1 MIKETL
7 SPDQILS
14 LLLSRD
20 EKGFNY
26 LYKNYS
32 GALYGVIIR
41 IVRYEVEA
49 NEVLQDVFVKIW
61 NSVKSF
67 DATKASLYTWMLN
80 IARNSAIDRLKSK
93 SFQNDLQN
101 QSIPDFVSDGIG
113 LSTEQSHEFNEV
125 QNRVNTLRDDY
136 KVIINKA
143 YFGGLTQEEIAEELQ
158 IPLGTVKTRTRAAL
172 IELREILKEFKFIFL
187 FFLFK

>member
-1 MIKETL
+1 MTKETL

-41 IVRYEVEA
+41 IVRYEEEA

-61 NSVKSF
+61 NSAKSF
-67 DATKASLYTWMLN
+67 DSTKASLFTWMLN

-113 LSTEQSHEFNEV
+113 LSTEQSHEFNDV
-125 QNRVNTLRDDY
+125 QDRVNTLRDDY
-136 KVIINKA
+136 KIIINKA
-143 YFGGLTQEEIAEELQ
+143 YFGGLTQEEIAEELH

-172 IELREILKEFKFIFL
+172 TELKEILKEFKFIIL

>member
-1 MIKETL
+1 MTKETL

-41 IVRYEVEA
+41 IVRYEEEA

-61 NSVKSF
+61 NSAKSF
-67 DATKASLYTWMLN
+67 DSTKASLFTWMLN

-113 LSTEQSHEFNEV
+113 LSTGQSHEFNDV
-125 QNRVNTLRDDY
+125 QDRVNTLRDDY
-136 KVIINKA
+136 KIIINKA
-143 YFGGLTQEEIAEELQ
+143 YFGGLTQEEIAEELH

-172 IELREILKEFKFIFL
+172 TELKEILKEFKFII
-187 FFLFK
+187 LFK

>member
-1 MIKETL
+1 MKNETI
-7 SPDQILS
+7 SPDQLLS
-14 LLLSRD
+14 LLMNRD

-26 LYKNYS
+26 LYRNYS

-41 IVRYEVEA
+41 IVRYEEEA

-61 NSVKSF
+61 NSIKSF
-67 DATKASLYTWMLN
+67 DDKKASLYTWMLN
-80 IARNSAIDRLKSK
+80 IARNAAIDRLKSK

-101 QSIPDFVSDGIG
+101 QSIPDFVSDGVG
-113 LSTEQSHEFNEV
+113 LSTEQNHEFNEV
-125 QNRVNTLRDDY
+125 GKMVNTLKEDY
-136 KVIINKA
+136 RILINKA

-172 IELREILKEFKFIFL
+172 LELKEILKEFKFIFL
-187 FFLFK
+187 FFLLK

>member
-1 MIKETL
+1 MIKEIL
-7 SPDQILS
+7 SPEQILS
-14 LLLSRD
+14 LLMSRD

-67 DATKASLYTWMLN
+67 DPGKASLYTWMLN
-80 IARNSAIDRLKSK
+80 IARNSAIDRIKSK

-125 QNRVNTLRDDY
+125 QDRVNTLRDDY
-136 KVIINKA
+136 KILINKA

-172 IELREILKEFKFIFL
+172 TELKEILKEFKFLIL

>member
-1 MIKETL
+1 MTTETL

-125 QNRVNTLRDDY
+125 QDRVNTLRDDY

-172 IELREILKEFKFIFL
+172 IELKEILKEFKFIFL
-187 FFLFK
+187 FFLLK